1 MLGRALD
8 RVQLPSS
15 RAAFI
20 AASRSWS
27 PRLRS
32 FIDLA
37 TTIPSIQRAA
47 MAGWV
52 GHKPAPPKFI
62 LGTDY
67 NRRAQS
73 ERRDQRRVRD
83 QSDRLGFHIAVHGFE
98 FRSCDGERDFTGRLP
113 DFSGTGANDHV
124 RRF

>member
-1 MLGRALD
+1 VDADCFFLLGSRLMLGRALD

-37 TTIPSIQRAA
+37 TTIPPIQSAA

-52 GHKPAPPKFI
+52 GHKPAPTKSI
-62 LGTDY
+62 LGTG
-67 NRRAQS
+67 Q
-73 ERRDQRRVRD
+73 
-83 QSDRLGFHIAVHGFE
+83 
-98 FRSCDGERDFTGRLP
+98 TG
-113 DFSGTGANDHV
+113 SK
-124 RRF
+124 